1 MCLWGSEPSP
11 KRLQGLVTP
20 AIVRTP
26 WGPADGWVEEE
37 ADPEAKLAEGRSL
50 AFLIWKGRL
59 RKSRGWLPALSRRQM
74 PGFLGGTVLLSVGT
88 LM

>member
-1 MCLWGSEPSP
+1 M
-11 KRLQGLVTP
+11 TP
-20 AIVRTP
+20 ATVRTP
-26 WGPADGWVEEE
+26 RGPADGRAEEE
-37 ADPEAKLAEGRSL
+37 ADPEARRGEARLAEGSSL

-59 RKSRGWLPALSRRQM
+59 RKSRGWLPALPWRQM